1 MNMFFFFFFKG
12 GMENGKEYIPL
23 DIKKMTALMFSSV
36 SMTVSLVRVCVGG
49 NLGTASFNN
58 PHT

>member
-1 MNMFFFFFFKG
+1 M
-12 GMENGKEYIPL
+12 GKSTYHG
-23 DIKKMTALMFSSV
+23 KKKQMTALMFSSV